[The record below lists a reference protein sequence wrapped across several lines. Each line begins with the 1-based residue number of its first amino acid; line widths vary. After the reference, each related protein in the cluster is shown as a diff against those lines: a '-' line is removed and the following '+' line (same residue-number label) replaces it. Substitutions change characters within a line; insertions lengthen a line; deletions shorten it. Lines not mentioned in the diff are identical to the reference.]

1 MSERR
6 PQNMRPSHGRP
17 VPQVA
22 VRPAQHRPI
31 LDQLAIHVL
40 TQQAHTDLQTLRID
54 GDVIHIGGFV
64 VCQTEDVSP
73 HRADESAHVPPLA
86 IEQIADI
93 QPKPSREGFSIGG
106 WIRGGRKWLH
116 KFALFQ
122 HLRLRM
128 LQVDF
133 VSPFSGC
140 ARHDRVA
147 GTVGKRPVPTV
158 GLYRRGGK
166 RGLLNVAHVLPRR
179 LGAGPVFHEWVAK
192 ELLEEM
198 RHPTRQVFVPA
209 LRLRLH

>member
-64 VCQTEDVSP
+64 VCQTEDVSL

-93 QPKPSREGFSIGG
+93 QPKLNRESFSVEG
-106 WIRGGRKWLH
+106 WIRGKRKWPH
-116 KFALFQ
+116 KFALLP
-122 HLRLRM
+122 HVRLRI
-128 LQVDF
+128 LHEDF
-133 VSPFSGC
+133 CFAVLELRSAPPRR
-140 ARHDRVA
+140 RHC
-147 GTVGKRPVPTV
+147 RPVPRV
-158 GLYRRGGK
+158 GLYRRGGR
-166 RGLLNVAHVLPRR
+166 RGLLSVAHFLPRR
-179 LGAGPVFHEWVAK
+179 HGAGPVFHEWVAL

-198 RHPTRQVFVPA
+198 RHPTRQVFVPT
-209 LRLRLH
+209 LRVRLQ